1 MKFGMTLA
9 NTGPNVEGESAI
21 AYAQA
26 AEAAGFES
34 LWTVEHVVV
43 PEGYQTPYPYSED
56 GKMPGKRDDI
66 DIPDPLM
73 WMAFVASVTSEIKLG
88 TGILIVPQ
96 RNFAVTAKAVATLDR
111 LSGGRVLLGIGAGWL
126 KEEFDALG
134 VPFED
139 RGYITDEHLG
149 AYRAL
154 WQQDICSF
162 EGEHISFDRVY
173 SRPQPK
179 GDIPIIVGGD
189 SKRAARR
196 AGEFGDGFFPVSG
209 DLDEMAMLFDHAK
222 RCAERAGRDPYQLDF
237 MTIGTAAPEWVEK
250 YAAIGVTRLVTNPMS
265 RSRFDDFSRDIIT
278 AYADA

>member
-1 MKFGMTLA
+1 VKFGMTLA

-21 AYAQA
+21 GYAQA

-111 LSGGRVLLGIGAGWL
+111 LSGGRVLLGIGAGWME
-126 KEEFDALG
+126 EEFDALG
-134 VPFED
+134 VSFAD
-139 RGYITDEHLG
+139 RGDITDEHLE
-149 AYRAL
+149 AYQSL
-154 WQQDICSF
+154 WRDDVCSYQ
-162 EGEHISFDRVY
+162 GKHVSFDRVY
-173 SRPQPK
+173 CRPQPV
-179 GDIPIIVGGD
+179 GAVPIIVGGD

-196 AGEFGDGFFPVSG
+196 AGEHGDGFFPVSG

-222 RCAERAGRDPYQLDF
+222 RCAEQAGRDPDRLDF
-237 MTIGTAAPEWVEK
+237 TTIGAATPEWVEK
-250 YAAIGVTRLVTNPMS
+250 YAAIGITRLITNPMS
-265 RSRFDDFSRDIIT
+265 RSRFDDFSRDVIT

>member
-9 NTGPNVEGESAI
+9 NTGPQVDGATAV
-21 AYAQA
+21 AYAQE

-43 PEGYQTPYPYSED
+43 PEGYQTPYPYAED

-111 LSGGRVLLGIGAGWL
+111 LAGGRVLLGIGAGWME
-126 KEEFDALG
+126 EEFDALG
-134 VPFED
+134 VSFAD
-139 RGYITDEHLG
+139 RGDITDEHLE
-149 AYRAL
+149 AYQSL
-154 WQQDICSF
+154 WRDDVCTYK
-162 EGEHISFDRVY
+162 GKHVAFDRVY
-173 SRPQPK
+173 CRPQPV
-179 GDIPIIVGGD
+179 GPVPIIVGGD

-196 AGEFGDGFFPVSG
+196 AGEHGDGFFPVSG
-209 DLDEMAMLFDHAK
+209 DLEEMSMLYQHAK
-222 RCAERAGRDPYQLDF
+222 RCAEAAGRDPENIEF
-237 MTIGTAAPEWVEK
+237 TTMGPATHEWIEQV
-250 YAAIGVTRLVTNPMS
+250 AAIGVSRLVVYPMA
-265 RSRFDDFSRDIIT
+265 RSKFDDFSRDVIT

>member
-9 NTGPNVEGESAI
+9 NTGPQVEGETAI
-21 AYAQA
+21 AYAQE

-43 PEGYQTPYPYSED
+43 PEGYQTPYPYAED

-111 LSGGRVLLGIGAGWL
+111 LSGGRVLLGIGAGWME
-126 KEEFDALG
+126 EEFDALG
-134 VPFED
+134 VSFAD
-139 RGYITDEHLG
+139 RGDITDEHLE
-149 AYRAL
+149 AYQSL
-154 WQQDICSF
+154 WRDDVCSYA
-162 EGEHISFDRVY
+162 GKHVSFDRVY
-173 SRPQPK
+173 CRPQPV
-179 GDIPIIVGGD
+179 GAVPIIVGGD

-196 AGEFGDGFFPVSG
+196 AGEHGDGFFPVSG
-209 DLDEMAMLFDHAK
+209 NLEEMSMLFDHAK
-222 RCAERAGRDPYQLDF
+222 RCAERAGRDPDKLDF
-237 MTIGTAAPEWVEK
+237 TTIGAATPEWVEK
-250 YAAIGVTRLVTNPMS
+250 FAAIGITRLITNPMS
-265 RSRFDDFSRDIIT
+265 RSKFDDFSRDIIT

>member
-9 NTGPNVEGESAI
+9 NTGPQVEGETAI
-21 AYAQA
+21 AYAQE

-43 PEGYQTPYPYSED
+43 PEGYQTPYPYAED

-111 LSGGRVLLGIGAGWL
+111 LSGGRVLLGIGAGWME
-126 KEEFDALG
+126 EEFDALG
-134 VPFED
+134 VPFAD
-139 RGYITDEHLG
+139 RGDITDEHLE
-149 AYRAL
+149 AYQSL
-154 WQQDICSF
+154 WRDDVCTYKGS
-162 EGEHISFDRVY
+162 HVSFDRVY
-173 SRPQPK
+173 CRPQPV
-179 GDIPIIVGGD
+179 GPVPIIVGGD

-196 AGEFGDGFFPVSG
+196 AGEHGDGFFPVSG
-209 DLDEMAMLFDHAK
+209 DLEEMSMLYKHAQ
-222 RCAERAGRDPYQLDF
+222 RCAEVAGRDPENIEF
-237 MTIGTAAPEWVEK
+237 TTMGPATPEWIEQV
-250 YAAIGVTRLVTNPMS
+250 AAIGVSRLVVNPMS
-265 RSRFDDFSRDIIT
+265 RSRFDDFSRDVIT

>member
-9 NTGPNVEGESAI
+9 NTGPQVEGEGAI

-43 PEGYQTPYPYSED
+43 PEGYASPYPYSED

-73 WMAFVASVTSEIKLG
+73 WMAYAAAVTTEIKLG

-96 RNFAVTAKAVATLDR
+96 RNPVVTAKAIATLDR
-111 LSGGRVLLGIGAGWL
+111 LSGGRVMLGIGAGWL
-126 KEEFDALG
+126 AEEFDALG
-134 VPFED
+134 VSFDD
-139 RGYITDEHLG
+139 RGDITDEYLE
-149 AYRAL
+149 AYQSL
-154 WQQDICSF
+154 WRDEVCSYQ
-162 EGEHISFDRVY
+162 GRHVSFDRVY
-173 SRPQPK
+173 CRPQPT
-179 GDIPIIVGGD
+179 GSVPIVVGGD

-196 AGEFGDGFFPVSG
+196 AGEHGDAFFPVSG
-209 DLDEMAMLFDHAK
+209 DFDEMTALYEHAK
-222 RCAERAGRDPYQLDF
+222 RCAERVGRDPGQLEF
-237 MTIGTAAPEWVEK
+237 MTQGPPTPSYIEQAA
-250 YAAIGVTRLVTNPMS
+250 AAGITRLVTYPMS

-278 AYADA
+278 VYADA

>member
-56 GKMPGKRDDI
+56 GKMPGKRDDL
-66 DIPDPLM
+66 DIPDPLI

-96 RNFAVTAKAVATLDR
+96 RNYAVTAKAVATLDR

-126 KEEFDALG
+126 AEEFEALG

-139 RGYITDEHLG
+139 RGYITDEHLR
-149 AYRAL
+149 AYRTL
-154 WQQDICSF
+154 WHDDVCSF
-162 EGEHISFDRVY
+162 AGEHISFDRVY
-173 SRPQPK
+173 CRPRPA
-179 GDIPIIVGGD
+179 GSIPIIIGGD

-196 AGEFGDGFFPVSG
+196 AGELGDGFFPASG
-209 DLDEMAMLFDHAK
+209 DLQEMAKLFDHAK
-222 RCAERAGRDPYQLDF
+222 RCADKAGRDPAELDF
-237 MTIGTAAPEWVEK
+237 TAMGAATPEWVEK
-250 YAAIGVTRLVTNPMS
+250 YAAIGVTRIVTSPMS
-265 RSRFDDFSRDIIT
+265 RSKFDDFSRDIIT

>member
-9 NTGPNVEGESAI
+9 NTGPQADGEGAV

-43 PEGYQTPYPYSED
+43 PEGYESPYPYSED

-73 WMAFVASVTSEIKLG
+73 WMAYAAAVTSEIKLA

-96 RNFAVTAKAVATLDR
+96 RNPVVTAKAVATLDR
-111 LSGGRVLLGIGAGWL
+111 LSGGRVMLGIGAGWL
-126 KEEFDALG
+126 AEEFDALG
-134 VPFED
+134 VSFAD
-139 RGYITDEHLG
+139 RGDITDEYLE
-149 AYRAL
+149 AYQSL
-154 WQQDICSF
+154 WRDDVCSYQ
-162 EGEHISFDRVY
+162 GKHVSFDRVY
-173 SRPQPK
+173 CRPQPV
-179 GDIPIIVGGD
+179 GPVPIVVGGD

-196 AGEFGDGFFPVSG
+196 AGEHGDAFFPVSG
-209 DLDEMAMLFDHAK
+209 DFDHMVTLHEHAK
-222 RCAERAGRDPYQLDF
+222 RCAEAVGRDPEALEF
-237 MTIGTAAPEWVEK
+237 MTQGPATPEFIEKAASV
-250 YAAIGVTRLVTNPMS
+250 GMSRLVTFPMS
-265 RSRFDDFSRDIIT
+265 RSKFDDFSRDIIT